1 MVTCGPQV
9 KPAAWNFEMK
19 FCWYMAVPIHLDSMV
34 TLELPGEDLQ
44 QSDVLQC
51 LKQVPSCPLENKF
64 VDAQSK
70 TLALKLHKGRDCQFC
85 SLSHP
90 QPRVIALALKALWIH
105 VC

>member
-70 TLALKLHKGRDCQFC
+70 TLALKLHKCRDSVSSVHCRI
-85 SLSHP
+85 LSP
-90 QPRVIALALKALWIH
+90 ES
-105 VC
+105 